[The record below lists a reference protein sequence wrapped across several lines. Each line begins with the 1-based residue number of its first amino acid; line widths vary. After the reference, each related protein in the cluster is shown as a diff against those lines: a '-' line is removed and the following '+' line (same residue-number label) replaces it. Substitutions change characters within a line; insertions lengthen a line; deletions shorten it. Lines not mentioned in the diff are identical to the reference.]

1 VQRSDELIDLP
12 QTTRRNLELTQTLRG
27 EDSPT
32 LFSLLD
38 TCLTGMGSRRC
49 AWLLAPRRD
58 RGRPASGW
66 RPSPRCTA
74 AAGTGPGRPARQLKG
89 SSDVER
95 ITARIALRQVRPRE
109 LVALQQSL
117 QKSEQTSPVL
127 HGAGRP
133 FGLIFGPAAAPRR
146 AAPACWRAPCRKSPP
161 RWCAT
166 AA

>member
-12 QTTRRNLELTQTLRG
+12 QTTRRNLELVQTLRG
-27 EDSPT
+27 EDAPT

-38 TCLTGMGSRRC
+38 TCLTGMGSRLLKS
-49 AWLLAPRRD
+49 WLLEPAA
-58 RGRPASGW
+58 RPHPGHASAW
-66 RPSPRCTA
+66 PPSPRCA
-74 AAGTGPGRPARQLKG
+74 PALADPARALKG
-89 SSDVER
+89 TSDVER

-117 QKSEQTSPVL
+117 QKAQQLAQALQGLPDGGWPPS
-127 HGAGRP
+127 RP
-133 FGLIFGPAAAPRR
+133 ICSRRKAAPR
-146 AAPACWRAPCRKSPP
+146 CWRAPSWKNPP